1 MGRIKTAF
9 IKRVSNQLI
18 QKFKEKFSGNF
29 EENKKVVNELVDYPS
44 KKVKNQIAGY
54 ITRKI
59 KKMNKGEIYEWKC
72 SISR

>member
-9 IKRVSNQLI
+9 IKRISHQLI
-18 QKFKEKFSGNF
+18 QKFKEKFSDNF
-29 EENKKVVNELVDYPS
+29 EENKRIVNELINYPS

-59 KKMNKGEIYEWKC
+59 KKINKGEIYE
-72 SISR
+72 

>member
-9 IKRVSNQLI
+9 VKRISDQLI
-18 QKFKEKFSGNF
+18 KKFKERFSDNF
-29 EENKKVVNELVDYPS
+29 EENKKVVNEIVDYPS

-59 KKMNKGEIYEWKC
+59 KKMNKGEIYE
-72 SISR
+72 